1 MKKILILVLAAG
13 ALIGAAMWLKDGRAQ
28 KTPNLVGRKILPAFN
43 VADVAICAG
52 VGLLLLH
59 TIRCSRKKR

>member
-43 VADVAICAG
+43 VADVRRN
-52 VGLLLLH
+52 GLD
-59 TIRCSRKKR
+59 R